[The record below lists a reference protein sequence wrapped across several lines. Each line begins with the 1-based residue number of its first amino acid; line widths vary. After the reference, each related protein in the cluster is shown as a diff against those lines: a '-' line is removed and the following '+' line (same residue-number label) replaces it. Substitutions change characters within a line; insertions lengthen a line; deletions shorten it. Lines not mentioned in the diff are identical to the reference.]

1 MAAVRAG
8 DDHAFEQLYH
18 RYQRRIG
25 AYIYGMVH
33 DHGRA
38 EDITQ
43 DVFMSALRRMRA
55 TETPIAFKP
64 WVYEIAKNACID
76 AFRRS
81 KRSEEISYDADDGSE
96 RLHLVSKGP
105 TPEAAVDTRMSLDHL
120 RGAFGGLSEAHH
132 QILVMRELEGLSYR
146 QIGERLGM
154 SRPSVESTLFRAR
167 RRLSEEYEELVSG
180 ERCRRIQA
188 IITGASDGRVGA
200 RDERKMARH
209 VSYCQPCRRAA
220 FAAGFDA
227 DALTPKRT
235 VREKIAALLPLPAF
249 LKRRIA
255 GHGAEESAATSAG
268 GHAATLAQLSTAAA
282 TYADPAMHWG
292 KAVAKAAAVA
302 AAVVG
307 AGVAAHDTGLIGATP
322 RDERP
327 AAISSPA
334 TPSRDAAGSLTTRP
348 AANGSGTSGGST
360 APSSKPSSGGSSSGS
375 GSSGGAGSSSGSQS
389 PSTPV
394 GGDPVNGATS
404 KLPSG
409 AKDNPL
415 TKTVKHLTNPDSGGV
430 PVKAPEVPK
439 VEAPKV
445 ELPKLPDPP
454 PSLPDPGGVVS
465 GATGAVN
472 DATGAVSGAVNT
484 TTGTVTGAV
493 NTTTGTVTGTVDGTV
508 GTVTASGGIL
518 GGG

>member
-292 KAVAKAAAVA
+292 KALAKAAAVA

-334 TPSRDAAGSLTTRP
+334 TPSRDAASSLTTRP
-348 AANGSGTSGGST
+348 AANGSTVGSGTNGGST
-360 APSSKPSSGGSSSGS
+360 APSSKPASSGS
-375 GSSGGAGSSSGSQS
+375 GSSGAGSSSGSGTGSQS
-389 PSTPV
+389 PSTPA
-394 GGDPVNGATS
+394 GSDPVNGATS

-430 PVKAPEVPK
+430 PVKAPELPKVEVPK
-439 VEAPKV
+439 VEVPTLPAPPASV
-445 ELPKLPDPP
+445 
-454 PSLPDPGGVVS
+454 PDPGGVVS

-493 NTTTGTVTGTVDGTV
+493 NDTTGTVTGTVG
-508 GTVTASGGIL
+508 GVTGGGGIL

>member
-1 MAAVRAG
+1 
-8 DDHAFEQLYH
+8 
-18 RYQRRIG
+18 
-25 AYIYGMVH
+25 
-33 DHGRA
+33 
-38 EDITQ
+38 
-43 DVFMSALRRMRA
+43 
-55 TETPIAFKP
+55 
-64 WVYEIAKNACID
+64 
-76 AFRRS
+76 
-81 KRSEEISYDADDGSE
+81 
-96 RLHLVSKGP
+96 
-105 TPEAAVDTRMSLDHL
+105 
-120 RGAFGGLSEAHH
+120 
-132 QILVMRELEGLSYR
+132 MRELEGLSYR
-146 QIGERLGM
+146 QIGEQLGM

-188 IITGASDGRVGA
+188 IIAGATGGRAGT

-255 GHGAEESAATSAG
+255 GRGGEESAATSAG

-282 TYADPAMHWG
+282 AYADPAMHWG

-307 AGVAAHDTGLIGATP
+307 AGVAAHDTGLIGGTP

-334 TPSRDAAGSLTTRP
+334 TPSRDAADSLTTRP
-348 AANGSGTSGGST
+348 AANGTSLGTGSTGGST
-360 APSSKPSSGGSSSGS
+360 SSSNPSSGTPSSGSGS
-375 GSSGGAGSSSGSQS
+375 GSSGGSSS
-389 PSTPV
+389 PSTPL
-394 GGDPVNGATS
+394 GDDPAKAATS
-404 KLPSG
+404 QLPSG
-409 AKDNPL
+409 ATDNPL
-415 TKTVKHLTNPDSGGV
+415 TKTVKHLTQPGSGGV
-430 PVKAPEVPK
+430 PVKTPEVPR
-439 VEAPKV
+439 VEVPKV

-454 PSLPDPGGVVS
+454 ASVPDPGGVVS
-465 GATGAVN
+465 GATGTVN
-472 DATGAVSGAVNT
+472 DATGAVTGAANDATGAAGGAVNDA
-484 TTGTVTGAV
+484 TGTVGGAV
-493 NTTTGTVTGTVDGTV
+493 DATGGAVTGTVG
-508 GTVTASGGIL
+508 GVTGGGGIL

>member
-8 DDHAFEQLYH
+8 DDHAFEVLYH

-81 KRSEEISYDADDGSE
+81 KRAEEISYDADDGSE
-96 RLHLVSKGP
+96 RLHLVSQGP

-146 QIGERLGM
+146 QIGEQLGM

-188 IITGASDGRVGA
+188 IIAGATGGRAGA

-220 FAAGFDA
+220 LAAGFDA
-227 DALTPKRT
+227 DALAPKRT
-235 VREKIAALLPLPAF
+235 AREKIAALLPLPAF

-255 GHGAEESAATSAG
+255 GRGAEDSAATSAG

-282 TYADPAMHWG
+282 TYADPAMSWG
-292 KAVAKAAAVA
+292 KAIAKGAAVA

-327 AAISSPA
+327 AAISSP
-334 TPSRDAAGSLTTRP
+334 SRDAAGSLTTRP
-348 AANGSGTSGGST
+348 AANGTRLGTGTNGTSK
-360 APSSKPSSGGSSSGS
+360 APSSKSSSTGS
-375 GSSGGAGSSSGSQS
+375 GSSGAGSSSGTGA
-389 PSTPV
+389 PSSSAPA
-394 GGDPVNGATS
+394 GSDPVKTVTS
-404 KLPSG
+404 KLPSTD
-409 AKDNPL
+409 DNPV
-415 TKTVKHLTNPDSGGV
+415 TKTVKHLTQPVSGSV

-439 VEAPKV
+439 VEVPKV

-454 PSLPDPGGVVS
+454 ASVPDPGGAVS

-472 DATGAVSGAVNT
+472 DATGAV
-484 TTGTVTGAV
+484 TGTVNGATGAATDTV
-493 NTTTGTVTGTVDGTV
+493 NGATGTVTGTVSGTV
-508 GTVTASGGIL
+508 GGVTDGGGIL

>member
-1 MAAVRAG
+1 
-8 DDHAFEQLYH
+8 
-18 RYQRRIG
+18 
-25 AYIYGMVH
+25 
-33 DHGRA
+33 
-38 EDITQ
+38 
-43 DVFMSALRRMRA
+43 
-55 TETPIAFKP
+55 
-64 WVYEIAKNACID
+64 
-76 AFRRS
+76 
-81 KRSEEISYDADDGSE
+81 
-96 RLHLVSKGP
+96 
-105 TPEAAVDTRMSLDHL
+105 
-120 RGAFGGLSEAHH
+120 
-132 QILVMRELEGLSYR
+132 
-146 QIGERLGM
+146 
-154 SRPSVESTLFRAR
+154 
-167 RRLSEEYEELVSG
+167 
-180 ERCRRIQA
+180 
-188 IITGASDGRVGA
+188 VGA

-235 VREKIAALLPLPAF
+235 AREKIAALLPLPAF

-255 GHGAEESAATSAG
+255 GHGGEESVATSAG

-282 TYADPAMHWG
+282 SYADPAMHWG

-327 AAISSPA
+327 AAISTRA

-348 AANGSGTSGGST
+348 AANGTSLGTGTTGGS
-360 APSSKPSSGGSSSGS
+360 PSSKPSSGGSSAGSGS
-375 GSSGGAGSSSGSQS
+375 GSSSSSGAGAGAGAGSGGGSQS
-389 PSTPV
+389 PSTPL
-394 GGDPVNGATS
+394 GSDPVNGATS

-409 AKDNPL
+409 AQDNPL

-439 VEAPKV
+439 VEVPKV

-454 PSLPDPGGVVS
+454 ASVPDPGGAVS

-472 DATGAVSGAVNT
+472 NATGAAGGVVNGATGAAGGVVNGATGAVGGAAGAAGGAVS
-484 TTGTVTGAV
+484 
-493 NTTTGTVTGTVDGTV
+493 GTV
-508 GTVTASGGIL
+508 GGVTGGGGGIL